1 MADVT
6 VIYRP
11 EQKPIHRCSLPWG
24 LRKARMHPTTI
35 VACNGCFKQWIL
47 VRETYMDGS
56 EKVWRERPEADYAP
70 KPAEPT
76 VCLLD
81 HKHTVKCAPIP
92 RGETETFW
100 SM

>member
-11 EQKPIHRCSLPWG
+11 EQKPIHRCSLPRFI
-24 LRKARMHPTTI
+24 RKARMQPGTI
-35 VACNGCFKQWIL
+35 VSCNGCFKEWIL
-47 VRETYMDGS
+47 VRETWYDHDD
-56 EKVWRERPEADYAP
+56 KVWRERPEDDLRL

-81 HKHTVKCAPIP
+81 HHHDAKCAPIP
-92 RGETETFW
+92 SGETEEFW